1 MTQNKGLVLDLVDYC
16 EKLEKAGKIL
26 PCGYENKI
34 AHYCIH
40 LWVHYKD
47 RILGFRRKA
56 GNSDPDNIC

>member
-34 AHYCIH
+34 AQIVFIY
-40 LWVHYKD
+40 LLMDTLQRSNPWLPKKS
-47 RILGFRRKA
+47 RE
-56 GNSDPDNIC
+56 